1 MLSEKIDFPSDEGHK
16 LSAYLDI
23 PAVAKPRAYALF
35 AHCFTCSKDLRVIRS
50 LSRAMNQKGFAVFRF
65 DFTGLGES
73 EGDFGASGFTSNMQ
87 DLLSASKFL
96 KENYEA
102 PSILIGHSL
111 GGAAVLGAAGQLDH
125 VKAVATIG
133 APAQASHVT
142 HLFEESVE
150 ELRSKGH
157 ATVNIGGRPFE
168 MTSSFLND
176 LERYESTD
184 HIQKLRKPLAIFH
197 SPQDRVVS
205 IENAAKIYHAA
216 HHPKSFISLDG
227 VDHLVNNREDAEYI
241 GNTLA
246 AWVSRY
252 LPQNTEKKFQ
262 SHLQS
267 AARIDDR
274 KGFITEVNAGG
285 HTLLADEPKDAG
297 GDDLGPTP
305 YDLLA
310 ASLATCTAMTL
321 KMYAKRKEWA
331 LNEATVHVKHERIH
345 HEDSSSGQHNKV
357 DQFTREIRVEGNLDE
372 SQVQRLLEIANRC
385 PVHRS
390 LENKIEIETSML
402 GS

>member
-1 MLSEKIDFPSDEGHK
+1 MLSEKIDFLSDDGHK
-16 LSAYLDI
+16 LSAYLDT
-23 PAVAKPRAYALF
+23 PATGTPRAYALF

-73 EGDFGASGFTSNMQ
+73 EGDFGASGFTSNVK
-87 DLLSASKFL
+87 DLLAASRFL
-96 KENYEA
+96 SDNYEA
-102 PSILIGHSL
+102 PAILIGHSL
-111 GGAAVLGAAGQLDH
+111 GGAAVLGAAGELDH

-142 HLFEESVE
+142 HLFKESID
-150 ELRSKGH
+150 ELKSNGH
-157 ATVNIGGRPFE
+157 ATVNIGGRSFE
-168 MTSSFLND
+168 MTRSFLDD

-184 HIQKLRKPLAIFH
+184 HIRDLRKPLAIFH
-197 SPQDRVVS
+197 SPQDQIVS

-227 VDHLVNNREDAEYI
+227 VDHLVNGRKDAEYI

-252 LPQNTEKKFQ
+252 LPEAGEQKLE

-274 KGFITEVNAGG
+274 KGFITEVTAGG
-285 HTLLADEPKDAG
+285 HPLLADEPKDAG

-310 ASLATCTAMTL
+310 ASLAACTAMTL
-321 KMYAKRKEWA
+321 KMYTQRKDWS
-331 LNEATVHVKHERIH
+331 LSEATVHVKHERVH
-345 HEDSSSGQHNKV
+345 HEDSTTGQHNKV
-357 DQFTREIRVEGNLDE
+357 DQFTREIRVEGDLDE
-372 SQVQRLLEIANRC
+372 SQVSRLLQIANRC